1 GRITRLQLTRV
12 MGARSYLQADILR
25 LGAKPQLARIQR
37 HLLAAKASAEIVVS
51 RDVDQS
57 GFLAVGRRRPVL
69 AAPQRRTELNP
80 FANNRFVRGVDDRL
94 TDLGLDA
101 FPDIGVNIGPAGYV
115 ADLVRLALQDPE
127 DRVASWMDQALD
139 RPAVPLQVDQ
149 HWRLHLVP
157 IPRIVLMVLEMCL
170 DLAGLGIEAE
180 HGGCIEV
187 VTGVGVPGP
196 RRSITDTPIN
206 GLGVLVIVAGH
217 PGRSAAGFPV
227 VASPGVMAGFAG
239 AGDGEGPPQFLAAVG
254 VIRDDIAP
262 DAEFAAGA
270 ADNDLS
276 VDDQRHQGQVLTLLV
291 VLDLGVPEDLARFGI
306 KRDDMIVCRRQIQ
319 LVLPQPDSAAGRV
332 QLEEIVRQL
341 AFVPPVLFA

>member
-1 GRITRLQLTRV
+1 
-12 MGARSYLQADILR
+12 
-25 LGAKPQLARIQR
+25 
-37 HLLAAKASAEIVVS
+37 
-51 RDVDQS
+51 
-57 GFLAVGRRRPVL
+57 
-69 AAPQRRTELNP
+69 
-80 FANNRFVRGVDDRL
+80 
-94 TDLGLDA
+94 
-101 FPDIGVNIGPAGYV
+101 
-115 ADLVRLALQDPE
+115 
-127 DRVASWMDQALD
+127 
-139 RPAVPLQVDQ
+139 
-149 HWRLHLVP
+149 
-157 IPRIVLMVLEMCL
+157 MCL

-341 AFVPPVLFA
+341 AFVPPVLFAGFGVEGDHLPKRRCDEHDTIVDDRRGLVTFDHSRREGPHRCQVPDVRRIDLVERTVTVSVIGPAIKHPVAGFGIFQASLRHRAVIFDRTGDSSG